1 MFGVLNR
8 QRLDNSANYAEY
20 KSVMKNKSRPVNII
34 KYAAIGSA
42 IFLAACT
49 SVGERTLVSVAYYT
63 VNGETF
69 SEVDKQ
75 IKIHGPEVT
84 GVGKALASTDL
95 QMLPSIKYELADGG
109 CKVSNARI
117 NVKARVTLP
126 RHANVNTL
134 KAELAKAWNS
144 LEEYAR
150 VHEAVHLAIADRY
163 AIAMEKAINSLPPA
177 QDCVS
182 MREDV
187 QVVFSDLFEKHHADQ
202 LQFDADEKERIR
214 GLVQKRNASIPRETV
229 TEIQ

>member
-1 MFGVLNR
+1 MILSKKLN
-8 QRLDNSANYAEY
+8 
-20 KSVMKNKSRPVNII
+20 SVF
-34 KYAAIGSA
+34 KYTLLGAAITLS
-42 IFLAACT
+42 ACT
-49 SVGERTLVSVAYYT
+49 SVGERTVVSVGYYT
-63 VNGETF
+63 VSGETF

-95 QMLPSIKYELADGG
+95 RMLPSIKYKLANGG

-126 RHANVNTL
+126 RHSNVSQL
-134 KAELAKAWNS
+134 KAELAQAWNS

-163 AIAMEKAINSLPPA
+163 AIDMEKAINALLPA
-177 QDCVS
+177 ENCVQ

-187 QVVFSDLFEKHHADQ
+187 QSVFNDLFEKHHADQ

-214 GLVQKRNASIPRETV
+214 GLVKKRTASIPRESV
-229 TEIQ
+229 TEAQ

>member
-1 MFGVLNR
+1 MLNK
-8 QRLDNSANYAEY
+8 QRLDKSAEQADITP
-20 KSVMKNKSRPVNII
+20 VMKI
-34 KYAAIGSA
+34 KISPNQILKHIAIGSA
-42 IFLAACT
+42 LLLGACT

-63 VNGETF
+63 VSGETF
-69 SEVDKQ
+69 SEVDQQ

-95 QMLPSIKYELADGG
+95 RMLPSIKYKLANGG
-109 CKVSNARI
+109 CEVSNARI

-134 KAELAKAWNS
+134 KVELAQAWSS

-163 AIAMEKAINSLPPA
+163 AIAMENAINALPPA
-177 QDCVS
+177 KNCVS

-214 GLVQKRNASIPRETV
+214 GLVKKRSASIPRESV
-229 TEIQ
+229 TETQ

>member
-1 MFGVLNR
+1 MGDKPCSCVSVTNLFGVLNK
-8 QRLDNSANYAEY
+8 QRLDKSAEQADITP
-20 KSVMKNKSRPVNII
+20 VMKI
-34 KYAAIGSA
+34 KISPNQILKHIAIGSA
-42 IFLAACT
+42 LLLGACT
-49 SVGERTLVSVAYYT
+49 SVGER
-63 VNGETF
+63 
-69 SEVDKQ
+69 
-75 IKIHGPEVT
+75 PEVT

-95 QMLPSIKYELADGG
+95 RMLPSIKYKLANGG
-109 CKVSNARI
+109 CEVSNARI

-134 KAELAKAWNS
+134 KVELAQAWSS

-163 AIAMEKAINSLPPA
+163 AIAMENAINALPPA
-177 QDCVS
+177 KNCVS

-214 GLVQKRNASIPRETV
+214 GLVKKRSASIPRESV
-229 TEIQ
+229 TETQ